1 MHFWWIILGVGIW
14 LSQTTLSSSL
24 NVVESQFQRNTLSVL
39 EQSPTPLYKDTN
51 IEVHPFFETI
61 HNYKKAPPS
70 EIAKAVQ
77 NFYWKN
83 GKNYVIYI
91 VKIRGKK
98 PRVLIKSDISTQ
110 WDASHET
117 STEFRYF
124 FFWKKK
130 WSWTPERE
138 SFEDLYEALKN

>member
-1 MHFWWIILGVGIW
+1 MNFWWIILAIGICLPQAPTNIW
-14 LSQTTLSSSL
+14 LNVGSHFQGTALSIL
-24 NVVESQFQRNTLSVL
+24 AK
-39 EQSPTPLYKDTN
+39 SPTPLYKDAN

-77 NFYWKN
+77 NFYWKD

-91 VKIRGKK
+91 VKVRGKK
-98 PRVLIKSDISTQ
+98 PRVLIKSDISAQ
-110 WDASHET
+110 WDVSHAT

-124 FFWKKK
+124 FFCKKR

-138 SFEDLYEALKN
+138 SFEDLNKALKN